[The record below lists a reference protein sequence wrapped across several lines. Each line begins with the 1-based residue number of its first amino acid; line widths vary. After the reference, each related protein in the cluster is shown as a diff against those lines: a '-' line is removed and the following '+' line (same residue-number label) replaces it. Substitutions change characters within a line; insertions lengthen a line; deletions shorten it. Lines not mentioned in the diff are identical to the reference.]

1 MLSQSV
7 RGFSSA
13 AAAGD
18 ISISIPPESFKTF
31 KCDAPSLDVKVK
43 KEDLLRMYKSMVAMR
58 RMEMTAD
65 GLYKAKLIRGFCH
78 LCTGQEAVGVG
89 METALTEHD
98 KVITAY
104 RSHGFTYM
112 RGGTISSILAELLGR
127 KTGISGGKG
136 GSMHMFTPDFFG
148 GNGIV
153 GAQVPLGT
161 GIAFTQKYLEHKA
174 ATFIFYGDG
183 AANQGQVF
191 ESFNM
196 AKLWNLPAVY
206 VCENNKY
213 GMGTSVDR
221 SSANTAYYTRGDYI
235 PGIKVN
241 GMDVL
246 AVHQAISYAKDWT
259 VSAEKGPLVLEME
272 TYRYA
277 GHSVSDPGTTYR
289 SREEIQNVRAAN
301 DPISGLK
308 ECLLENKVA
317 SEDEIKSLDKEARA
331 EVDKATEEAKASP
344 QPDMEEFWTDVYKKG
359 YEVPY
364 LRGREPEEFHRYK

>member
-1 MLSQSV
+1 MLSQSI
-7 RGFSSA
+7 RGFSST

-18 ISISIPPESFKTF
+18 VSIRIPPESFQTF
-31 KCDAPSLDVKVK
+31 KCEAPSLDVKVK
-43 KEDLLRMYKSMVAMR
+43 KEDLLSMYKSMVAMR
-58 RMEMTAD
+58 RMEMAAD

-89 METALTEHD
+89 MEAALSEHD

-112 RGGTISSILAELLGR
+112 RGGTISSILGELLGR

-136 GSMHMFTPDFFG
+136 GSMHMFTSNFFG

-153 GAQVPLGT
+153 GAQVPIGA
-161 GIAFTQKYLEHKA
+161 GIAFTQKYLGNKA

-191 ESFNM
+191 EAFNM
-196 AKLWNLPAVY
+196 AKLWNLPAVF

-213 GMGTSVDR
+213 GMGTSASR

-246 AVHQAISYAKDWT
+246 AVNQAVSYAKDWT

-272 TYRYA
+272 TYRYS
-277 GHSVSDPGTTYR
+277 GHSMSDPGITYR
-289 SREEIQNVRAAN
+289 SREEIQDVRAAN
-301 DPISGLK
+301 DPVSGLK
-308 ECLLENKVA
+308 ECLLENKVV
-317 SEDEIKSLDKEARA
+317 SEDEIKSMDKSARA
-331 EVDKATEEAKASP
+331 RVDKAMEEAKASP
-344 QPDMEEFWTDVYKKG
+344 QPDIEEFWTHVYKKG
-359 YEVPY
+359 YEVPF
-364 LRGREPEEFHRYK
+364 LRGREPEEFHRYR